1 MFYEKLE
8 MIFNR
13 FFIEN
18 FYNDLFLSNN
28 NNEWVL
34 LIENLS

>member
-1 MFYEKLE
+1 MLNEKLE

-13 FFIEN
+13 LSIEN
-18 FYNDLFLSNN
+18 LHNDLFLSNN

-34 LIENLS
+34 SIENP